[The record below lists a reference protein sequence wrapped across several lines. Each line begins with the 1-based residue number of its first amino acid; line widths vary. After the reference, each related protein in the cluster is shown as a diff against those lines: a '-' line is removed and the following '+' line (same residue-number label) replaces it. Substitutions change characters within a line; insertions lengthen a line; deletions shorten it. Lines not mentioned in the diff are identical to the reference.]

1 MELVIF
7 SFVAAVIAILLRLR
21 RDVEPHKANK
31 DNNRADSAPS
41 TREQNIADIE
51 AIVDTHESAA
61 AFVDLVH
68 KDGAGSW
75 PPRANYLPTDWPAA
89 LRPYREVLRDM
100 APLLPKKTPSL
111 NDEVNLAYIVD
122 FRSRYRTQLS
132 HRIDLD
138 QVEKLLRAADA
149 GRWDVFPR
157 DVYNAFYCCI
167 ATSRHAYRWA
177 TVPVVRVA
185 QLEKVVD
192 LPPELSRPWDH
203 LQRHFGCTSESSNN
217 TSSLVLN
224 FDAHEN
230 HIFQINTGLSH
241 SIISAEEAF
250 ARIFRDVEIQ
260 GVPIYTES
268 EPFPNH
274 LHLQIVHHT
283 TLDRAFACHSSA
295 LAGVLMPSKA
305 TDHFFLA
312 LPVTFGLCSI
322 FS

>member
-1 MELVIF
+1 MKLIILATM
-7 SFVAAVIAILLRLR
+7 VAVVSILLRLR
-21 RDVEPHKANK
+21 QHVKQHTMAK
-31 DNNRADSAPS
+31 DNSQAQSARS
-41 TREQNIADIE
+41 TKEQEIEDIAS
-51 AIVDTHESAA
+51 IVDRHELAA
-61 AFVDLVH
+61 VFMDLVH

-75 PPRANYLPTDWPAA
+75 PPRANYLHADWPAA

-100 APLLPKKTPSL
+100 APLLPKETPSL
-111 NDEVNLAYIVD
+111 NDEANLAYITD

-192 LPPELSRPWDH
+192 LPLELSLPWNH
-203 LQRHFGCTSESSNN
+203 LQRHFGCRSSAGNNSSN
-217 TSSLVLN
+217 LVLN
-224 FDAHEN
+224 FDVHEN

-268 EPFPNH
+268 EPFLNH

-283 TLDRAFACHSSA
+283 TLVRAFACHSSA
-295 LAGVLMPSKA
+295 LAVVLMPLKA
-305 TDHFFLA
+305 TYHFFLA
-312 LPVTFGLCSI
+312 LPAPSGLCSI
-322 FS
+322 LS